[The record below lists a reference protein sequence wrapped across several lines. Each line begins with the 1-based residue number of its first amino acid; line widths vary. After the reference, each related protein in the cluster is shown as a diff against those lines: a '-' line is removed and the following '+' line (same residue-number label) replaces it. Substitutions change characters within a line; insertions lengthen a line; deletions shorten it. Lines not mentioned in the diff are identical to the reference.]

1 MIPNRFRK
9 VSETTRSMESRT
21 NAFCMQY
28 CNNKVICYSAANDGH
43 CAVLDDIKHGEPGP
57 RWCRLILSYLLGQT
71 VASPT
76 EVSYIIYVSSGDEII
91 GQKL

>member
-1 MIPNRFRK
+1 
-9 VSETTRSMESRT
+9 MESRT

-76 EVSYIIYVSSGDEII
+76 KTLTNLSDKTQLEHGKNMFVFNIIYI
-91 GQKL
+91 